1 MSGRAKPLLKTAA
14 AGALLGISV
23 YVGADVLGEYT
34 TYTALRDQGL
44 KYAAQ
49 DSALV
54 AQIGEPF
61 QDGPWYNASIG
72 FTQSGHIAAVTFPL
86 KGSKQIT
93 DVTVRAVRRPGVPSV
108 AIYNLTGGEWK
119 VLDASAMA
127 PQPGGMVKPR
137 SIMPAQAVPKV
148 VDGKVVAGEEC
159 EECNQKAKAGS
170 SSGSSD
176 SSGSSSSGSGTT
188 GAPAAA
194 TAAAAASGT
203 SLAPEAGGSGAAA
216 AQAAQQQPKRKRF
229 WLF

>member
-1 MSGRAKPLLKTAA
+1 MTGRVKPLLKTAA
-14 AGALLGISV
+14 AGALLGVSV

-34 TYTALRDQGL
+34 TYIALRDQGL
-44 KYAAQ
+44 KYASQ
-49 DSALV
+49 DAALV
-54 AQIGEPF
+54 EQIGQPF

-86 KGSKQIT
+86 RGSKQIT
-93 DVTVRAVRRPGVPSV
+93 DVTVRAVRRPGLSST
-108 AIYNLTGGEWK
+108 AIYNLSGGEWK

-148 VDGKVVAGEEC
+148 VEGKVVPGQEC

-170 SSGSSD
+170 GST
-176 SSGSSSSGSGTT
+176 SSSSS
-188 GAPAAA
+188 
-194 TAAAAASGT
+194 
-203 SLAPEAGGSGAAA
+203 SGAAA
-216 AQAAQQQPKRKRF
+216 AAPAGPGQTADAQTGQQQPKRKRF

>member
-1 MSGRAKPLLKTAA
+1 MSGQVKPLLKTAA

-34 TYTALRDQGL
+34 TYTALRDEGL

-54 AQIGEPF
+54 AQIGQPF

-72 FTQSGHIAAVTFPL
+72 FTQSGHIASVTFPL

-93 DVTVRAVRRPGVPSV
+93 DVTVRAVRRPGVSST
-108 AIYNLTGGEWK
+108 AIYNLTSGEWK
-119 VLDASAMA
+119 VLDATAMA

-137 SIMPAQAVPKV
+137 SIVPAQAVPKV

-159 EECNQKAKAGS
+159 EECNQKAKNGS
-170 SSGSSD
+170 SSGSN
-176 SSGSSSSGSGTT
+176 GSSSSSSSSGT
-188 GAPAAA
+188 GGAAA
-194 TAAAAASGT
+194 MAAAAATGHSQ
-203 SLAPEAGGSGAAA
+203 AHEAAGAAA
-216 AQAAQQQPKRKRF
+216 PQAAQAQPKRKRF